1 MVAPLAE
8 AAAAAAMLRVA
19 NRREEEKISFRERER
34 KRLSSLQHSWE
45 CRMTA
50 WRQIHID
57 RASSSSSSSNL
68 NFLTFSSSLCLSRRR
83 RIARAESQ
91 GVDSLY

>member
-57 RASSSSSSSNL
+57 RASSSSSNL